1 MNRQIGIFIETNPA
15 QLDSEF
21 TRLELFNDEKISVSS
36 TIQDVSDI
44 SKIFTDFSQG
54 FTIPASV
61 VNNAIFQHFYQ
72 NDVDASIS
80 YQNRFNAYIEIDT
93 ILFRRGK
100 IQFEKAN
107 LKNGVPYSYSVTFY
121 GAGVSLKDHFLED
134 KLSQLDYTDLNHDY
148 TNQEVYDRVTID
160 SSVFD
165 YDVRYPLITSKR
177 VWQFDTSV
185 PLPAVNTP
193 DWYVYPTNNSNN
205 LNHTNGK
212 ILFTELFPA
221 VRVATIMELIAQQY
235 GIVFKGVFLLS
246 DVFRKAFLFFKNKEA
261 TNFMSN
267 AVTLDILTTS
277 SPTVFFTTTNKFGL
291 FYAIPSNVFVDA
303 NLKFNVSSLTP
314 NPTTYY
320 IDVYNNNVFYMT
332 FSGTTTGAVDQFQ
345 LPVLQSDIL
354 SFKVRSANSAV
365 INFNFLATVRTN
377 VGGSINT
384 NTATATG
391 TATTD
396 TNTNLSNVAPDM
408 KITDFIQGICRE
420 FNLTVYSNA
429 KNEYTFDTIPFW
441 YGNGAVYNI
450 TKYTDV
456 SSIEVERVKLY
467 KSIEF
472 KYQPSESFMNKA
484 FVQSVNN
491 PDAHQYGDLKIGF
504 NYDGS
509 DYKIESPFENLLHNN
524 FGNQLQVGYCLNK
537 EFSPY
542 TPKPV
547 LLYMNKATTI
557 TGGGH
562 IHWNG
567 LPVISEYVPFGQDSE
582 VLFGTGLVPLTL
594 NFGAE
599 ISSYYNAVNTNSIYQ
614 LYYANYITNL
624 YNQKNRLTKVK
635 TILPVSLLTKLKLN
649 DRLIIR
655 DKRYFINEM
664 QSDLTTGDV
673 NFTLLNDFQLIT
685 PVQVATVPVGVAT
698 TLQFAVGI
706 TNGGNLVNVT
716 KSANASDVILSLARF
731 TEDGLMTVVV
741 PANAARTITLTLET
755 SFPDRERADNVTNY
769 IIIEQQ

>member
-1 MNRQIGIFIETNPA
+1 MERQIGIFIETNPA

-36 TIQDVSDI
+36 TIQNVSDI

-54 FTIPASV
+54 FTVPASV

-107 LKNGVPYSYSVTFY
+107 LKNGKPESYSVTFY

-134 KLSQLDYTDLNHDY
+134 KLSQLDYTSLNHDY
-148 TNQEVYDRVTID
+148 TNTEVYNRVTTD
-160 SSVFD
+160 STVTD

-177 VWQFDTSV
+177 VWQYNSNV
-185 PLPAVNTP
+185 PIPAANTP
-193 DWYVYPTNNSNN
+193 DWYNYPSNNSNN
-205 LNHTNGK
+205 LNHNDGR
-212 ILFTELFPA
+212 IFFTELFPA
-221 VRVATIMELIAQQY
+221 VRVASLMQLIASQY

-267 AVTLDILTTS
+267 ATELDILTTS
-277 SPTVFFTTTNKFGL
+277 SPFIFFTATNKFGL
-291 FYAIPSNVFVDA
+291 FYAVPSNVFLDA

-314 NPTTYY
+314 DPTDYY

-332 FSGTTTGAVDQFQ
+332 FSGTTTGAVNQFE
-345 LPVLQSDIL
+345 LPILQSDIL
-354 SFKVRSANSAV
+354 TFKVRSANSAV

-384 NTATATG
+384 STATATG

-408 KITDFIQGICRE
+408 KISDFIQGICRE

-441 YGNGAVYNI
+441 YGNGSVYDI
-450 TKYTDV
+450 TKYTDIA
-456 SSIEVERVKLY
+456 SIEVERVKLY
-467 KSIEF
+467 KSIDF
-472 KYQPSESFMNKA
+472 KYQDSESFMNKA
-484 FVQSVNN
+484 FVESVNN
-491 PDAHQYGDLKIGF
+491 PDAHQYGNLKIGF
-504 NYDGS
+504 NYDGG
-509 DYKIESPFENLLHNN
+509 DYTIESPFENLLHNN
-524 FGNQLQVGYCLNK
+524 FGNNLQVGYCLNK

-542 TPKPV
+542 VPKPV
-547 LLYMNKATTI
+547 LLYMNKRTTI
-557 TGGGH
+557 SGGGH

-567 LPVISEYVPFGQDSE
+567 QAVISDYVPFGQDSE

-599 ISSYYNAVNTNSIYQ
+599 ISSFYNAINTNSIYQ
-614 LYYANYITNL
+614 LYYSNYITNL

-635 TILPVSLLTKLKLN
+635 TILPVSILTKLELN

-664 QSDLTTGDV
+664 QSDLTTGEV
-673 NFTLLNDFQLIT
+673 NFTLLNDFQVIT
-685 PVQVATVPVGVAT
+685 PLQTAAVPIGAST
-698 TLQFAVGI
+698 QLQFAVGL
-706 TNGGNLVNVT
+706 TNGGVQVDVT
-716 KSANASDVILSLARF
+716 KSANASNVVLSLARF
-731 TEDGLMTVVV
+731 TEDGLMTVTV

-755 SFPDRERADNVTNY
+755 SFPDRERADNVINY
-769 IIIEQQ
+769 IIIEQA